1 MFEERSQ
8 IVFPKRLHRS
18 PYIPTTERS
27 DFSPSSPTLVTVR
40 LLGSKP
46 SPSQQDVSIYSLGVY
61 ESHYTSAKPHGLPQ
75 RARKAGGEEVSILQM
90 SKLPAR
96 GRWITRLRDDSLT
109 PQSPRNQEHKAL
121 FLVPLL
127 LWPRGGVDT
136 RRGTEEGIPSC
147 GLAPLRG
154 LPRFQHLTVTQT
166 GDAPKK
172 ESPSSINTHTSSVP
186 PTNRI

>member
-18 PYIPTTERS
+18 PYIPTTESS

-61 ESHYTSAKPHGLPQ
+61 ESHCTSAKSHGLPQ
-75 RARKAGGEEVSILQM
+75 GARKAGGEEFSILQM
-90 SKLPAR
+90 SKLQAQ
-96 GRWITRLRDDSLT
+96 GRRITRLKDDSPT

-136 RRGTEEGIPSC
+136 RRGTEEGIPTRS
-147 GLAPLRG
+147 LDPL
-154 LPRFQHLTVTQT
+154 
-166 GDAPKK
+166 
-172 ESPSSINTHTSSVP
+172 
-186 PTNRI
+186 